1 MSTSLRL
8 RIFVPLA
15 LALCAGW
22 VLTSSVAPL
31 QAQPAAEQSAA
42 EAEAA
47 AAEAEAAAAQADAIM
62 AEEQGNRPEE
72 KPEDAAA
79 AAPASASTGEATS
92 LLVLLQGGGVLMIP
106 IIMMLVLTVALSI
119 ERLIGLRRE
128 KVLPHGLV
136 RQFGDFA
143 NAPGG
148 FDPRK
153 AYRAC
158 QQYPCAASNVI
169 RAMLLK
175 IGRPHAEVEHAVREA
190 SEREAARLYSNV
202 RWLNLAAA
210 VTPLMGLFGT
220 VWGMMAAFD
229 ATVRLPEGVSKA
241 EKLGEGIVI
250 ALVTT
255 LGGLAVAIPA
265 AILAHYYEG
274 RIQGMFRQIDELLFS
289 LLPQVERYEGKLRVS
304 REVLGE
310 MTGTAPTKS
319 TGKGAARSGS
329 VPAEE
334 PAVANPS

>member
-1 MSTSLRL
+1 
-8 RIFVPLA
+8 

-31 QAQPAAEQSAA
+31 QAQPAAEEPAAEAANDA

-47 AAEAEAAAAQADAIM
+47 AAEAL
-62 AEEQGNRPEE
+62 GNLPEE
-72 KPEDAAA
+72 KPEEDAA
-79 AAPASASTGEATS
+79 AAPAAAPTGEATS

-241 EKLGEGIVI
+241 EMLGEGIVI

-310 MTGTAPTKS
+310 MTGAAPTKS
-319 TGKGAARSGS
+319 SGKGAPRGATA
-329 VPAEE
+329 PAEE
-334 PAVANPS
+334 PAVAKTS